1 MARMIQGRAVLLM
14 AAVILIA
21 VVGGVGATIFGHSAA
36 PQRQIDFNRDIR
48 PIFNANCM
56 ACHGG
61 VKQASNLSFS
71 YREQALGHGK
81 SGRPTVVPGNP
92 QASELIARVS
102 SKDPD
107 FRMPLN
113 AAPLSQK
120 QIGLLRQWIKE
131 GAQWS
136 DYWAF
141 VPPKPHAL
149 PAVKKS
155 AWVRQPLDRFILA
168 RLEKE
173 GLAPSPEADK
183 PELLRRV
190 SLDLTG
196 LPPTP
201 QEQVAFLADTTAN
214 AYDKQVDRLLASP
227 RYGERWATMWL
238 DVARYGDSKGFEKD
252 KSRTVWPYRDWVID
266 AFNHNMPFDQF
277 VIKQLAGDLFPKP
290 GFDDLIATSFH
301 RQTQANDEGGTDDE
315 EFRIAAMMD
324 RTATTWSAL
333 NGVSFNCVQC
343 HSHPYDP
350 IRHTEYYKFM
360 AFFNTQ
366 RDADIAFDNA
376 RPDDWPV
383 LNVPTDKAQYGEAD
397 RLQKQIASL
406 HDTVVA
412 ASRAAE
418 AGTQWKPLPIQQATI
433 SEALAI
439 KTLLAKALAK
449 GGDGKK
455 GGDRKQDGGHKQGGD
470 HKQAKGDGPQKDR
483 PEHQKIAQAGGRN
496 ADGAEGG
503 DHKGGGYKGG
513 DHKGGGHKAG
523 GQKSGDQKNGMDGE
537 DRRAKQIERLQ
548 KELAHAETHPP
559 EATLRIKNGMAESK
573 GTVPRSTVFEL
584 TASFNTP
591 AMTAIRIDVP
601 PANAAEA
608 GHSPEKGFIV
618 NHVDA
623 WAVRPDGA
631 ADKITFRLMAPDA
644 VDSLIADV
652 ARDMKAN
659 GKAKAKEYGKDKTGR
674 PVEKQVAAEEP
685 GAKPRTP
692 DEVMQSVAANGGVL
706 ADPSLFF
713 TRWVVAVPDHP
724 VQLPAGAKLRL
735 QLTQT
740 ESVNQTIGAAPRVRL
755 FTSNDA
761 RWTALAH
768 APQIAKALADLEQLD
783 HDLSAIPAVQV
794 PVMAEQAGYEKRQTL
809 EYDRG
814 SFLTQAGPNLA
825 PDTPA
830 LFPKMPANAPHNR
843 LTLAKWFFQP
853 GQPLTARVA
862 VNRYWEQLFGIGIVE
877 SQEDFGSAGDLPS
890 HPEML
895 DWLALHFQ
903 NDLHWNQKALV
914 REIVTS
920 ATYRQGAMSTAAL
933 REKDP
938 RNRLLARG
946 PQQRLSAE
954 MVRDQAML
962 ASGLLNP
969 QMGGPPVM
977 PAQPDNIWN
986 VVSNNPERWINATG
1000 PDRYRRAV
1008 YTFVKRTSLYPSF
1021 VTFDA
1026 ADRTQTTPRRI
1037 STNTPLQALV
1047 TLNDP
1052 VYHEAA
1058 IALAGRMLK
1067 EGKGPLDT
1075 RLNYGAALVLSR
1087 NLTPEELAPL
1097 HRLYIQAAGGMS
1109 PASLSGYTAVG
1120 TALLNLDAA
1129 LTR

>member
-1 MARMIQGRAVLLM
+1 MAKIAKAKAVGAAAILLVVVAGGVAASIFHGRAP
-14 AAVILIA
+14 AA
-21 VVGGVGATIFGHSAA
+21 H
-36 PQRQIDFNRDIR
+36 RIDFNRDIR
-48 PIFNANCM
+48 PIFNASCM

-61 VKQASNLSFS
+61 VKQAGNVSFS
-71 YREQALGHGK
+71 YREQVLGKGK

-92 QASELIARVS
+92 GASELMARVTA
-102 SKDPD
+102 KDPD
-107 FRMPLN
+107 IRMPLN
-113 AAPLSQK
+113 AAPLSEK
-120 QIGLLRQWIKE
+120 QIGLLREWIRE
-131 GAQWS
+131 GAPWS

-141 VPPKPHAL
+141 VPPRPQPL
-149 PAVKKS
+149 PQVRHT
-155 AWVRQPLDRFILA
+155 AWPRQPLDRFILA

-173 GLAPSPEADK
+173 GLSPSPQADK
-183 PELLRRV
+183 AELLRRV

-196 LPPTP
+196 MPPTLE
-201 QEQVAFLADTTAN
+201 EQAAFQADNSPN
-214 AYDKQVDRLLASP
+214 AYEKQVDRLLASP

-266 AFNHNMPFDQF
+266 AFNRNMPFDQF
-277 VIKQLAGDLFPKP
+277 VIKQIAGDLLPNP

-315 EFRIAAMMD
+315 EFRIAAVMD
-324 RTATTWSAL
+324 RTSTTWSAL

-350 IRHTEYYKFM
+350 IRHNEYYKFM

-383 LNVPTDKAQYGEAD
+383 LNVPIDKAQYGAAD
-397 RLQKQIASL
+397 RLQKRIHAVRTGL
-406 HDTVVA
+406 VA

-418 AGTQWKPLPIQQATI
+418 AASQWKPLPIRQAAI

-439 KTLLAKALAK
+439 QSLLAKLQGKAA
-449 GGDGKK
+449 GD
-455 GGDRKQDGGHKQGGD
+455 
-470 HKQAKGDGPQKDR
+470 KDKR
-483 PEHQKIAQAGGRN
+483 ARRIAQLQQDLAR
-496 ADGAEGG
+496 AQSRPPQASLQIRDGV
-503 DHKGGGYKGG
+503 
-513 DHKGGGHKAG
+513 
-523 GQKSGDQKNGMDGE
+523 
-537 DRRAKQIERLQ
+537 
-548 KELAHAETHPP
+548 
-559 EATLRIKNGMAESK
+559 AESK
-573 GTVPRSTVFEL
+573 GTVPRNTVFEL
-584 TASFNTP
+584 TAPFNVP
-591 AMTAIRIDVP
+591 ALTALKIEVP
-601 PANAAEA
+601 PANANEA
-608 GHSPEKGFIV
+608 AHSPEKGFIV

-623 WAVRPDGA
+623 WLVRADGT
-631 ADKITFRLMAPDA
+631 ADKIAFRLMSPDA
-644 VDSLIADV
+644 MDSVIGNIA
-652 ARDMKAN
+652 REMKASGR
-659 GKAKAKEYGKDKTGR
+659 GKTKVYDKDKTGR
-674 PVEKQVAAEEP
+674 PVERMVAGPHAGVAA
-685 GAKPRTP
+685 RTP
-692 DEVMQSVAANGGVL
+692 DEVMTSVAANSGLL
-706 ADPSLFF
+706 ADPNLFF
-713 TRWVVAVPDHP
+713 ARWVVAVPDAPLH
-724 VQLPAGAKLRL
+724 LPAGARLKL

-740 ESVNQTIGAAPRVRL
+740 EAVNQTNGAAPRVRL
-755 FTSNDA
+755 ATSSDA
-761 RWTALAH
+761 HWTALAH
-768 APQIAKALADLEQLD
+768 DPRIAGAFADLEQLD
-783 HDLSAIPAVQV
+783 QDLAAIPAVEL
-794 PVMAEQAGYEKRQTL
+794 PVMAEEAGYEKRQTL

-814 SFLTQAGPNLA
+814 SFLTQIGPNLT

-830 LFPKMPANAPHNR
+830 LFPRMPAHAPRNR

-862 VNRYWEQLFGIGIVE
+862 VNRYWEQLFGTGIVE
-877 SQEDFGSAGDLPS
+877 SQEDFGSAGELPS
-890 HPEML
+890 HPELL

-920 ATYRQGAMSTAAL
+920 ATYRQSAVSSPAL

-946 PQQRLSAE
+946 PQQRLTAE

-969 QMGGPPVM
+969 AMDGPPVM
-977 PAQPDNIWN
+977 PAQPDGIWN
-986 VVSNNPERWINATG
+986 VVSNNPERWIDATG
-1000 PDRYRRAV
+1000 PDRYRRAI
-1008 YTFVKRTSLYPSF
+1008 YTFMKRTSLYPSF

-1058 IALAGRMLK
+1058 RALAGRMVRD
-1067 EGKGPLDT
+1067 GKDTLDG
-1075 RLNYGAALVLSR
+1075 RLNYGARLVLSR
-1087 NLTPEELAPL
+1087 DLTAPELAL
-1097 HRLYIQAAGGMS
+1097 LRKLYVQTAGGAS
-1109 PASLSGYTAVG
+1109 PASLAGFTAVA
-1120 TALLNLDAA
+1120 TAYLNLDAA

>member
-1 MARMIQGRAVLLM
+1 MRMTIFKGKTVGVTAVL
-14 AAVILIA
+14 VIA
-21 VVGGVGATIFGHSAA
+21 VVGVGAMIFHRAAA
-36 PQRQIDFNRDIR
+36 PQQTVDFNRDIR

-61 VKQASNLSFS
+61 VKQASNVSFS
-71 YREQALGHGK
+71 YREQALGKGK

-92 QASELIARVS
+92 QASELIARVTA
-102 SKDPD
+102 KDTD
-107 FRMPLN
+107 VRMPLN
-113 AAPLSQK
+113 AAPLTEK

-131 GAQWS
+131 GAPWS

-141 VPPKPHAL
+141 VPPKPQAL
-149 PAVKKS
+149 PAVRN
-155 AWVRQPLDRFILA
+155 AHWARQPLDRFILA

-173 GLAPSPEADK
+173 KLAPSPEADK
-183 PELLRRV
+183 AELLRRV

-196 LPPTP
+196 MPPTP
-201 QEQVAFLADTTAN
+201 QEQAAFLADASAN
-214 AYDKQVDRLLASP
+214 AYEKQVDRLLASP
-227 RYGERWATMWL
+227 RYGERWASMWL

-266 AFNHNMPFDQF
+266 AFNRNMPFDQF
-277 VIKQLAGDLFPKP
+277 VIRQLAGDELPNP
-290 GFDDLIATSFH
+290 GIDDMIATSFH

-315 EFRIAAMMD
+315 EFRISAVMD
-324 RTATTWSAL
+324 RASTTWSAL

-350 IRHTEYYKFM
+350 IRHNEYYKFM

-376 RPDDWPV
+376 RPDDWPI
-383 LNVPTDKAQYGEAD
+383 LDVPTDKARYGEAY
-397 RLQKQIASL
+397 RLQRHIHATRAKL
-406 HDTVVA
+406 VA

-418 AGTQWKPLPIQQATI
+418 ADPKQWRSLPIQQAGI

-439 KTLLAKALAK
+439 KALLDKAQL
-449 GGDGKK
+449 
-455 GGDRKQDGGHKQGGD
+455 
-470 HKQAKGDGPQKDR
+470 
-483 PEHQKIAQAGGRN
+483 
-496 ADGAEGG
+496 
-503 DHKGGGYKGG
+503 
-513 DHKGGGHKAG
+513 KAG
-523 GQKSGDQKNGMDGE
+523 GPKKGDDDK
-537 DRRAKQIERLQ
+537 RAKRIEQLQ
-548 KELAHAETHPP
+548 KDLVRAEAHPP
-559 EATLRIKNGMAESK
+559 EASLQIKGGMAQSK
-573 GTVPRSTVFEL
+573 GTVPRNTVFEL
-584 TASFNTP
+584 TAPFNV
-591 AMTAIRIDVP
+591 TALTALKIEVP
-601 PANAAEA
+601 PANAGEA
-608 GHSPEKGFIV
+608 AHSPEKGFIV

-623 WAVRPDGA
+623 WVVRPDGGM
-631 ADKITFRLMAPDA
+631 DKIAIRLMAPDA
-644 VDSLIADV
+644 VDSLIGNV
-652 ARDMKAN
+652 AREMKAS
-659 GKAKAKEYGKDKTGR
+659 GKAKTKGYQKDKSGR
-674 PVEKQVAAEEP
+674 PVVMEKQAADKD
-685 GAKPRTP
+685 AKPRDP
-692 DEVMQSVAANGGVL
+692 DAVMTSVAASSGLL

-713 TRWVVAVPDHP
+713 TRWVVAVPDAPLH
-724 VQLPAGAKLRL
+724 LPAGTKLKL

-740 ESVNQTIGAAPRVRL
+740 EAVNQTNGAAPRMRL
-755 FTSNDA
+755 ATSNDA

-768 APQIAKALADLEQLD
+768 DAGTAKAFADLEQMD
-783 HDLSAIPAVQV
+783 HDLAAIPSVEV
-794 PVMAEQAGYEKRQTL
+794 PVMAEEAGYEKRQTL

-814 SFLTQAGPNLA
+814 SFLTQIGPNLR

-830 LFPKMPANAPHNR
+830 LFPKMPANVRHNR
-843 LTLAKWFFQP
+843 LALAKWFFQP

-862 VNRYWEQLFGIGIVE
+862 VNRYWEQLFGTGIVE
-877 SQEDFGSAGDLPS
+877 TQEDFGSAGDLPS
-890 HPEML
+890 HPALL

-920 ATYRQGAMSTAAL
+920 ATYRQSAMASAAL

-946 PQQRLSAE
+946 PQQRLTAE

-977 PAQPDNIWN
+977 PAQPDGIWN
-986 VVSNNPERWINATG
+986 VVSNNPERWVNATG

-1026 ADRTQTTPRRI
+1026 ADRTMTTPRRI

-1052 VYHEAA
+1052 VYREAT

-1067 EGKGPLDT
+1067 DKGSLDD
-1075 RLNYGAALVLSR
+1075 RLNYGARMVLSR
-1087 NLTPEELAPL
+1087 DLVPAELAPL
-1097 HRLYIQAAGGMS
+1097 HKLYVQAAGGSS
-1109 PASLSGYTAVG
+1109 PASLAGYTAVG
-1120 TALLNLDAA
+1120 TALFNLDAA